1 MRSVRAEEVAEAVG
15 RLYREAARTP
25 DPGLEAALMAGRE
38 REESEA
44 GKAILDDLLENLR
57 LARESGAP
65 PCQDTGTAVV
75 FLELGQDLRIE
86 GGDLR
91 EAVVEGIRRAVREG
105 YLRPS
110 IVADPLRRENTG
122 DNTPAVLHLEI
133 VPGDRLKLTVAA
145 KGAGSENMSAL
156 KMLTPAAG
164 EEEIAAFAA
173 ETVERAG
180 ASACPPVIVGI
191 GIGGNFETAPLL
203 AKQAL
208 LKPLGESHPD
218 PFYAALEEKVIERVD
233 RTGVGP
239 GGLGGRFTC
248 LDCRILA
255 APCHI
260 ASLPVAVNLDC
271 CLPRHQTTLL

>member
-1 MRSVRAEEVAEAVG
+1 MRSVRLEEVTEVVA
-15 RLYREAARTP
+15 RLYWEAARSP
-25 DPGLEAALMAGRE
+25 DPGLEAALKAGRE

-44 GKAILDDLLENLR
+44 GRAVLDDLIENLR
-57 LARESGAP
+57 LAGESGSP

-75 FLELGQDLRIE
+75 FLELGQDLTVE

-91 EAVVEGIRRAVREG
+91 EAVDEGVRRAVREG
-105 YLRPS
+105 SLRS
-110 IVADPLRRENTG
+110 STVADPLRRENTG
-122 DNTPAVLHLEI
+122 DNAPAVLHLEI
-133 VPGDRLKLTVAA
+133 VPGDRLQVSVAA

-164 EEEIAAFAA
+164 AEEIAEFAA
-173 ETVERAG
+173 GTVEKAG
-180 ASACPPVIVGI
+180 ASACPPVVVGI
-191 GIGGNFETAPLL
+191 GIGGNFEIAPLL
-203 AKQAL
+203 AKKAL
-208 LKPLGESHPD
+208 LRPLGERNPD

-271 CLPRHQTTLL
+271 CLPRHQTALL